1 MDDLPGNLLRPL
13 KTRGH
18 DMERPWLSRLHDVVR
33 SPDAAQYSAWPDV
46 SRADFERLFETSHE
60 GMFLLQDGVILHVN
74 SAFAE
79 LLGCEPFE
87 LAGQQ
92 LEHRVVPDHVNRVG
106 ALQGDAGDVDTVL
119 SLRGIHDSGLRDVVV
134 RSHSMSG
141 APHRIFLVSAMD
153 ITDLRRSEQALRD
166 HARRLRILSRQVI
179 DVQEQERRH
188 LARELHD
195 EIGQHLTMIKMGLE
209 SAVTQL
215 PDETAAAALNAV
227 IEQVGNLM
235 QQVRSLSLELRP
247 SMLDDLGLGAALR
260 WYAGR
265 AAKLAG
271 FQLVMDLPEDFPRLT
286 QAAETAFFRVAQETI
301 NNLLKYAAATEVR
314 VQLAVE
320 KNDIKLRVAD
330 NGRGFDLSRIESSA
344 ASATGAGLLGMRERA
359 ALIGATLDVDAVPG
373 GGCAVSLSAPITNV
387 ITSGEINH
395 LSDNP

>member
-1 MDDLPGNLLRPL
+1 
-13 KTRGH
+13 
-18 DMERPWLSRLHDVVR
+18 MERPWLSRLHDVVR

-60 GMFLLQDGVILHVN
+60 GMFLLQDGVILHAN
-74 SAFAE
+74 PALAE
-79 LLGCEPFE
+79 LLGCDPSE
-87 LAGQQ
+87 LAGQR

-106 ALQGDAGDVDTVL
+106 VLQGDGDDVETVL
-119 SLRGIHDSGLRDVVV
+119 SLRGLHDAGLRDVVV

-166 HARRLRILSRQVI
+166 HARRLRVLSRQVI

-209 SAVTQL
+209 STVTQL
-215 PDETAAAALNAV
+215 PDEAPAAALNAV

-247 SMLDDLGLGAALR
+247 SMLDDFGLGAALR

-286 QAAETAFFRVAQETI
+286 QAAETAFFRVAQESI
-301 NNLLKYAAATEVR
+301 NNLLKHAAATEV
-314 VQLAVE
+314 QLHLAAGESDVS
-320 KNDIKLRVAD
+320 LRIAD

-373 GGCAVSLSAPITNV
+373 GGCVVSLSAPITNV
-387 ITSGEINH
+387 IVSGEIND
-395 LSDNP
+395 LSENP